1 MYIDYV
7 LLIIIELK
15 PHKWIRFEFNTAA
28 QQIRNENDR
37 SQNDV
42 DYVIAGNC
50 VFDLLLD
57 CCLYLYASWLDGC
70 QFFFWNFCF
79 DRFLSCNDSLS
90 IARRRILLLVQSNV
104 LHVWIVR
111 EEVSNH

>member
-1 MYIDYV
+1 MNRCHWAFIHQSSDKLYIDYV

-42 DYVIAGNC
+42 VIAGNC

-57 CCLYLYASWLDGC
+57 CCLHLYASWLDGC
-70 QFFFWNFCF
+70 QFFFGISVSIAFYLAMI
-79 DRFLSCNDSLS
+79 RFL
-90 IARRRILLLVQSNV
+90 
-104 LHVWIVR
+104 
-111 EEVSNH
+111 